1 MNEHDS
7 IAEELIARLELLPH
21 PEGGHYR
28 ETYRSQ
34 QRVLR
39 TGSDLGRSAATAI
52 YYLLRQGERST
63 WHRIQSDEMWHF
75 YAGEPLHIH
84 VLEHGRELYTL
95 TLGNPLTQDGAMF
108 QALVPAGAWFAAQ
121 CAGSGAYALVGCT
134 VAPGFEFQEFEIA
147 DKDFLLKTWPQH
159 AQVIERLA

>member
-1 MNEHDS
+1 MNEHHS
-7 IAEELIARLELLPH
+7 IAEELIDRLELLPH

-39 TGSDLGRSAATAI
+39 AGNDLSRSAATAI

-95 TLGNPLTQDGAMF
+95 ILGNPSTHDGAIF

>member
-1 MNEHDS
+1 MNELDS

-39 TGSDLGRSAATAI
+39 VSNDLSRSAATAI

-84 VLEHGRELYTL
+84 VLKHSGELHTL
-95 TLGNPLTQDGAMF
+95 MLGNPLTHDGAMF

-121 CAGSGAYALVGCT
+121 CAGSGAYALVGCM